1 MGKTVRTTLEKQR
14 VVVAPEKSSH
24 FDRSEDKKI
33 EKQQSRSREH
43 QALKEAVSH
52 DTLDDLAMPIR
63 KHNLPKKR

>member
-1 MGKTVRTTLEKQR
+1 MGKTVRTTLEQQR
-14 VVVAPEKSSH
+14 VVVAPEKCSR

-33 EKQQSRSREH
+33 EKQHGRSRAN
-43 QALKEAVSH
+43 QALKEAVFH

>member
-14 VVVAPEKSSH
+14 VVVAPEKRSL

-33 EKQQSRSREH
+33 EKKQSRSREH
-43 QALKEAVSH
+43 KALKEAVSH